1 MVWLRLLLMINGAAL
16 GVFLGGGVW
25 LTVIGFLV
33 CFLGILVVI

>member
-1 MVWLRLLLMINGAAL
+1 MGRLL
-16 GVFLGGGVW
+16 VFRGGVW